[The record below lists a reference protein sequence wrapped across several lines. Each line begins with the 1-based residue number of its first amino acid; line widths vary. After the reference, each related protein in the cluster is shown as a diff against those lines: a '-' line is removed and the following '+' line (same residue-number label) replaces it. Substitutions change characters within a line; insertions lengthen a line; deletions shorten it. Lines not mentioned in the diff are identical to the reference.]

1 MRRAI
6 LEQLL
11 AMRQGGRAIVRA
23 MDVDSGEEKLVD
35 PGTDT
40 SPLGR
45 AAARALKDDTSQR
58 IVLDNRVWF
67 LTVYN
72 TPRELV
78 IIGAVHIAQALAQLG
93 ADMGYRVR
101 VIDPRGAYAA
111 PERFAGVRV
120 IQSWPDEAL
129 AAEPLTARSAL
140 IALSHD
146 IKLDDP
152 ALAAALR
159 SPAGYI
165 GALGSVRTHAKRLVR
180 LTALGFSAHE
190 LARIHGP
197 VGLGIGARSPA
208 EIAIAILAQ
217 LVQLRRGPAPLRV
230 GGVVM
235 AAGLSRRMGRN
246 KLLAELG
253 GKPLL
258 RHAVEAAL
266 ASRLDPVIVVTG
278 HDAPGIL
285 QALDGLNVI
294 VAHNPRFAEGLSTSL
309 QTGIAT
315 LPGDCDGALVLLG
328 DMPGI
333 TPALI
338 DRTIA
343 AFDPAG
349 NNPICVAARN
359 GKRGHP
365 VLWGRQFFAEIENL
379 SGDTGAQA
387 LMTRHAAQ
395 IGEIETLDDAPFTDI
410 DTPEALAAYAGRS
423 LDSAEPL

>member
-1 MRRAI
+1 MRRAM

-11 AMRQGGRAIVRA
+11 AMRQSGRAIVRA
-23 MDVDSGEEKLVD
+23 LDVESGEEKLID
-35 PGTDT
+35 PASDM

-45 AAARALKDDTSQR
+45 AAARALQEDASQR
-58 IVLDNRVWF
+58 VTVGNREWF

-72 TPRELV
+72 TPFELV

-111 PERFAGVRV
+111 PERFTGVRV

-129 AAEPLTARSAL
+129 AAEPLTARSVL

-146 IKLDDP
+146 MKLDDP
-152 ALAAALR
+152 ALAVALR
-159 SPAGYI
+159 SRAAYI
-165 GALGSVRTHAKRLVR
+165 GALGSVRTHDRRLAR
-180 LTALGFSAHE
+180 LRAQGFSQDE

-197 VGLGIGARSPA
+197 VGLAIGARSPS

-217 LVQLRRGPAPLRV
+217 LVQLRRGLPRI
-230 GGVVM
+230 GGVVL

-278 HDAPGIL
+278 NDAAGIEK
-285 QALDGLNVI
+285 ALAGLNVTF
-294 VAHNPRFAEGLSTSL
+294 AHNAHFADGLSTSL
-309 QTGIAT
+309 ENGRR
-315 LPGDCDGALVLLG
+315 G
-328 DMPGI
+328 
-333 TPALI
+333 
-338 DRTIA
+338 
-343 AFDPAG
+343 
-349 NNPICVAARN
+349 AAR
-359 GKRGHP
+359 RLRRRP
-365 VLWGRQFFAEIENL
+365 
-379 SGDTGAQA
+379 GAA
-387 LMTRHAAQ
+387 GRHARHH
-395 IGEIETLDDAPFTDI
+395 
-410 DTPEALAAYAGRS
+410 AGP
-423 LDSAEPL
+423 D

>member
-1 MRRAI
+1 M

-11 AMRQGGRAIVRA
+11 AMRQGGRPVIRA
-23 MDVDSGEEKLVD
+23 LDVENGEEKLID
-35 PGTDT
+35 PATDT

-45 AAARALKDDTSQR
+45 AAAQALKEDASQR
-58 IVLDNRVWF
+58 ITLNGHSWF

-72 TPRELV
+72 TPWELV
-78 IIGAVHIAQALAQLG
+78 IIGAVHIAQALARLG
-93 ADMGYRVR
+93 AAMGYRVR

-111 PERFAGVRV
+111 AERFAGVHV
-120 IQSWPDEAL
+120 IQSWPEEAL

-165 GALGSVRTHAKRLVR
+165 GALGSVRTHANRLDR
-180 LTALGFSAHE
+180 LGAIGFKPAE

-197 VGLGIGARSPA
+197 VGLAIGARSPG

-217 LVQLRRGPAPLRV
+217 LVQLRRKSAPRI
-230 GGVVM
+230 GGVVL

-278 HDAPGIL
+278 HDEAGVKK
-285 QALDGLNVI
+285 ALSGLNVGF
-294 VAHNPRFAEGLSTSL
+294 AHNPRFAEGLSTSL
-309 QTGIAT
+309 QTGIRA

-333 TPALI
+333 TANLI

-343 AFDPAG
+343 AFDPAQG
-349 NNPICVAARN
+349 RAICVAAKG

-365 VLWGRQFFAEIENL
+365 VLWGRQFFGEIESL
-379 SGDTGAQA
+379 GGDAGAQS
-387 LMTRHAAQ
+387 LMARHAAQ
-395 IGEIETLDDAPFTDI
+395 IGEIESADDAPFTDI
-410 DTPEALAAYAGRS
+410 DTPEALAAYSSRS
-423 LDSAEPL
+423 LDGAETL

>member
-1 MRRAI
+1 M

-11 AMRQGGRAIVRA
+11 AMRQGGRPVIRA
-23 MDVDSGEEKLVD
+23 LDVENGEEKLID
-35 PGTDT
+35 PATDI

-45 AAARALKDDTSQR
+45 AAARALREDASQR
-58 IVLDNRVWF
+58 VTLGNRNWF

-72 TPRELV
+72 TPWELV
-78 IIGAVHIAQALAQLG
+78 IIGAVHIAQALARLG
-93 ADMGYRVR
+93 AAMGYRVR

-120 IQSWPDEAL
+120 IQSWPEDAL
-129 AAEPLTARSAL
+129 ATEPLTARSAL

-165 GALGSVRTHAKRLVR
+165 GALGSVRTHANRLDR
-180 LTALGFSAHE
+180 LGALGFSQDE

-197 VGLGIGARSPA
+197 VGLAIGARSPG

-217 LVQLRRGPAPLRV
+217 LVRLRRKSTPRI
-230 GGVVM
+230 GGVVL

-246 KLLAELG
+246 KLLAELD

-278 HDAPGIL
+278 HDEAGIRK
-285 QALDGLNVI
+285 ALSGLNV
-294 VAHNPRFAEGLSTSL
+294 VFAHNPRFADGLSTSL
-309 QTGIAT
+309 QAGIRAV
-315 LPGDCDGALVLLG
+315 PGDCDGALVLLG

-333 TPALI
+333 TADLI

-343 AFDPAG
+343 AFDPAQG
-349 NNPICVAARN
+349 RTICVAAKS

-365 VLWGRQFFAEIENL
+365 VLWGRQFFAEIESL
-379 SGDTGAQA
+379 GGDAGAQS
-387 LMTRHAAQ
+387 LMARHAAQ
-395 IGEIETLDDAPFTDI
+395 VGEIESADDAPFADI

-423 LDSAEPL
+423 LDGAETL

>member
-1 MRRAI
+1 
-6 LEQLL
+6 
-11 AMRQGGRAIVRA
+11 
-23 MDVDSGEEKLVD
+23 
-35 PGTDT
+35 
-40 SPLGR
+40 
-45 AAARALKDDTSQR
+45 
-58 IVLDNRVWF
+58 
-67 LTVYN
+67 
-72 TPRELV
+72 
-78 IIGAVHIAQALAQLG
+78 LAQLG
-93 ADMGYRVR
+93 TDMGYRIR

-111 PERFAGVRV
+111 SERFAGVRV

-146 IKLDDP
+146 MKLDDP
-152 ALAAALR
+152 ALAVAMR
-159 SPAGYI
+159 SPANYI
-165 GALGSVRTHAKRLVR
+165 GALGSVRTHARRLAR
-180 LTALGFSAHE
+180 LRAQGFSQDE

-217 LVQLRRGPAPLRV
+217 LTQLRRGAAQPRI
-230 GGVVM
+230 GGVVL

-246 KLLAELG
+246 KLLAELD

-266 ASRLDPVIVVTG
+266 ESALDPVIVVTG
-278 HDAPGIL
+278 NDGPGIEKTL
-285 QALDGLNVI
+285 AGLSVTF
-294 VAHNPRFAEGLSTSL
+294 AHNAHFADGLSTSL
-309 QTGIAT
+309 KTGVAA

-333 TPALI
+333 TPDLI

-343 AFDPAG
+343 AFNPAG
-349 NNPICVAARN
+349 NNAICVAARS

-365 VLWGRQFFAEIENL
+365 VLWGRQFFAEIESL
-379 SGDTGAQA
+379 SGDAGAQT

-395 IGEIETLDDAPFTDI
+395 IVEIEALDDAPFTDI

-423 LDSAEPL
+423 LNRAEPL

>member
-11 AMRQGGRAIVRA
+11 AMRQSGRAIVRA
-23 MDVDSGEEKLVD
+23 MDVESGEEKLVD

-40 SPLGR
+40 SLGR

-93 ADMGYRVR
+93 AGMGYRVR

-152 ALAAALR
+152 ALVAALR

-180 LTALGFSAHE
+180 LGALGFSARE

-208 EIAIAILAQ
+208 EITIAILAQ
-217 LVQLRRGPAPLRV
+217 LVQLRRGSAPVRI

-266 ASRLDPVIVVTG
+266 ASKLDPVIVVTG
-278 HDAPGIL
+278 NDAPGIR
-285 QALDGLNVI
+285 QALDGLNVMF
-294 VAHNPRFAEGLSTSL
+294 AHNSNFAEGLSTSL
-309 QTGIAT
+309 QTGIAA

-333 TPALI
+333 SPALI

-349 NNPICVAARN
+349 NNAICVAARN

-365 VLWGRQFFAEIENL
+365 VLWGRQFFAEIESL

-395 IGEIETLDDAPFTDI
+395 VGEIETLDDAPFTDI

>member
-6 LEQLL
+6 LDQLL
-11 AMRQGGRAIVRA
+11 AMRRSGRASVRA
-23 MDVDSGEEKLVD
+23 LDVESGEEELID
-35 PGTDT
+35 PATDV

-45 AAARALKDDTSQR
+45 AAARALQEDASQR
-58 IVLDNRVWF
+58 VTVENREWF

-120 IQSWPDEAL
+120 VQSWPDEAL

-140 IALSHD
+140 VALSHD

-152 ALAAALR
+152 ALTAALR

-165 GALGSVRTHAKRLVR
+165 GALGSVRTHARRLAR
-180 LTALGFSAHE
+180 LRALGFSETE

-217 LVQLRRGPAPLRV
+217 LIQLHRGGTQPRI
-230 GGVVM
+230 GGVVL
-235 AAGLSRRMGRN
+235 AAGLSRRMGHN
-246 KLLAELG
+246 KLLAELN

-266 ASRLDPVIVVTG
+266 ASRVDPVIVVTG
-278 HDAPGIL
+278 NDAPGIKN
-285 QALDGLNVI
+285 ALTGLNVTF
-294 VAHNPRFAEGLSTSL
+294 AHNDRFADGLSTSL
-309 QTGIAT
+309 QSGIAA
-315 LPGDCDGALVLLG
+315 LPNDCDGALVLLG

-338 DRTIA
+338 DHTIA
-343 AFDPAG
+343 AFNPAEG
-349 NNPICVAARN
+349 QAICVAAQN

-365 VLWGRQFFAEIENL
+365 VLWGRQFFAEIQGL
-379 SGDTGAQA
+379 SGDAGAQS
-387 LMTRHAAQ
+387 LMARHAAQ
-395 IGEIETLDDAPFTDI
+395 IGEVEAADDAPFTDI
-410 DTPEALAAYAGRS
+410 DTPEALAAYAGR
-423 LDSAEPL
+423 

>member
-1 MRRAI
+1 MRRAM

-11 AMRQGGRAIVRA
+11 AMRQSGRPVIRA
-23 MDVDSGEEKLVD
+23 LDVESGNENLID
-35 PGTDT
+35 PATDI

-45 AAARALKDDTSQR
+45 AAARALMEDASQR
-58 IVLDNRVWF
+58 VTVDGRNWF

-72 TPRELV
+72 TPWELV
-78 IIGAVHIAQALAQLG
+78 IIGAVHIAQALAKLG
-93 ADMGYRVR
+93 AAMGYRVR

-111 PERFAGVRV
+111 PERFSGVRV
-120 IQSWPDEAL
+120 IQEWPEDAL

-152 ALAAALR
+152 ALVAGLR

-165 GALGSVRTHAKRLVR
+165 GALGSVRTHASRLVR
-180 LTALGFSAHE
+180 LSALGFTQSE

-197 VGLGIGARSPA
+197 VGLGIGARSPG
-208 EIAIAILAQ
+208 EIALAILAQ
-217 LVQLRRGPAPLRV
+217 LVQLRRGAAPLRI
-230 GGVVM
+230 GGVIL

-246 KLLAELG
+246 KLLAELN

-258 RHAVEAAL
+258 RHAGEAAL

-278 HDAPGIL
+278 HEEANIRK
-285 QALDGLNVI
+285 ALSGLNVGFI
-294 VAHNPRFAEGLSTSL
+294 HNPRFAEGLSSSL
-309 QTGIAT
+309 QAGVRA

-333 TPALI
+333 TPELI
-338 DRTIA
+338 DRTVA
-343 AFDPAG
+343 AFDPAQG
-349 NNPICVAARN
+349 RAICVAARG

-365 VLWGRQFFAEIENL
+365 VLWGRQFFGEIENL
-379 SGDTGAQA
+379 GGDAGAQV
-387 LMTRHAAQ
+387 LMARHAAQ
-395 IGEIETLDDAPFTDI
+395 IGEVEAMDDAPFSDI
-410 DTPEALAAYAGRS
+410 DTPEALAAWS
-423 LDSAEPL
+423 TNVLDVEKL